1 MFCKIL
7 YTLFTFDF
15 SKEKIPL
22 YNTEKKLG
30 FVDVFL
36 EKFTNYFHA
45 KRGSPYKWGEPHLL
59 YCLSI
64 KNAKVNIENRTCNV
78 ALFKVTYHN
87 LLGRQFCFHTFRVQY
102 N

>member
-1 MFCKIL
+1 MYLIKKQVCFIL
-7 YTLFTFDF
+7 F
-15 SKEKIPL
+15 SKLVFYFIDLVFQNTVFKI
-22 YNTEKKLG
+22 NTKIN
-30 FVDVFL
+30 V
-36 EKFTNYFHA
+36 
-45 KRGSPYKWGEPHLL
+45 LL

>member
-1 MFCKIL
+1 MYLIKKQVCFIL
-7 YTLFTFDF
+7 F
-15 SKEKIPL
+15 SKLVFYFIDLVFQNTVFKI
-22 YNTEKKLG
+22 NTKIN
-30 FVDVFL
+30 V
-36 EKFTNYFHA
+36 
-45 KRGSPYKWGEPHLL
+45 LL

-64 KNAKVNIENRTCNV
+64 KNTKVNIENHTCNV

>member
-1 MFCKIL
+1 MYLIKKQVCFIL
-7 YTLFTFDF
+7 F
-15 SKEKIPL
+15 SKLVFYFIDLVFQNTVFKI
-22 YNTEKKLG
+22 NTKIN
-30 FVDVFL
+30 V
-36 EKFTNYFHA
+36 
-45 KRGSPYKWGEPHLL
+45 LL

-64 KNAKVNIENRTCNV
+64 KNTKVNIENRTCNV

>member
-1 MFCKIL
+1 MYLIKKQVCFIL
-7 YTLFTFDF
+7 F
-15 SKEKIPL
+15 SKLVFYFIDLVFQNTVFKI
-22 YNTEKKLG
+22 NTKIN
-30 FVDVFL
+30 V
-36 EKFTNYFHA
+36 
-45 KRGSPYKWGEPHLL
+45 LL

-64 KNAKVNIENRTCNV
+64 KNAKVNIENLTCNV

>member
-1 MFCKIL
+1 MYLIKKQVCFIL
-7 YTLFTFDF
+7 F
-15 SKEKIPL
+15 SKLVFYFIDLVFQNTVFKI
-22 YNTEKKLG
+22 NTKIN
-30 FVDVFL
+30 V
-36 EKFTNYFHA
+36 
-45 KRGSPYKWGEPHLL
+45 LL

-64 KNAKVNIENRTCNV
+64 KIAKVNIENRTCNV